1 MRPMI
6 CNVGWVEQIVRFL
19 LGLPTVA
26 AYFYVRHYSARWSLV
41 LLAIGITLLIT
52 ALARRCP
59 MHYALG
65 TSTVRKRAPEIMP
78 ALETP
83 DTSL

>member
-1 MRPMI
+1 MI
-6 CNVGWVEQIVRFL
+6 CNVGWVEQIVRVL

-26 AYFYVRHYSARWSLV
+26 AYFYTRHFSPHWSLV
-41 LLAIGITLLIT
+41 LLAIGITLLAT

-65 TSTVRKRAPEIMP
+65 TSTVRKRAPMVGT
-78 ALETP
+78 LETP
-83 DTSL
+83 DTPI